1 VKELFLLDP
10 EVVFLNHGSFGA
22 CPRPVFEAYQRYQLE
37 LERQP
42 VEFLGR
48 RFPELVDAARARL
61 AAYLPAD
68 PDGLVFVPNA
78 TAGVNVVAR
87 SLPLRPGDEVLATDR
102 EYVAVDMVWRFVCER
117 AGARYV
123 RTTPAQLWDAVTART
138 RVIAVSHMSSWTAE
152 ILPVEE
158 ICRRAREAGIL
169 TLVDGAH
176 APGQLPL
183 DLDALG
189 ADAYTGNCHKWLC
202 APKGAGFLLA
212 APGIRDLLE
221 PLIVSWDWER
231 ETAFAARNRWQ
242 GTLDPAAWLA
252 VPDAIDF
259 QDEHDWD
266 AVRSRCH
273 GLAARA
279 QSAVAELAGIEPPAG
294 PFAQMSSAQLP
305 PCDAA
310 EVQRRLLE
318 EHRIEV
324 ICREWE
330 GRPLIRVS
338 FQGYND
344 EQDLDR
350 LLEALPRALQLDAL
364 QAE

>member
-1 VKELFLLDP
+1 MKDLFLLDP

-48 RFPELVDAARARL
+48 RFPGLIDGARERL
-61 AAYLPAD
+61 AAYVRAD

-87 SLPLRPGDEVLATDR
+87 SLRLRPGDEVLASDR
-102 EYVAVDMVWRFVCER
+102 EYGAVDIVWRFVCER
-117 AGARYV
+117 TGARYV
-123 RTTPAQLWDAVTART
+123 RTPPEELWDAVTGRT
-138 RVIAVSHMSSWTAE
+138 RVIAVSHVSSWTAE

-176 APGQLPL
+176 APGQIPL

-189 ADAYTGNCHKWLC
+189 ADAYAGNCHKWLC
-202 APKGAGFLLA
+202 APKGAGFLWV
-212 APGIRDLLE
+212 APGLRALLE

-231 ETAFAARNRWQ
+231 EAAFAARHRWP
-242 GTLDPAAWLA
+242 GTRDPAACLA

-259 QDEHDWD
+259 LAEHDWD
-266 AVRSRCH
+266 TVRTRCH
-273 GLAARA
+273 ELAGQAQRA
-279 QSAVAELAGIEPPAG
+279 IAELAGVEPPPG
-294 PFAQMSSAQLP
+294 PFAQMSAAELP
-305 PCDAA
+305 SCDPD
-310 EVQRRLLE
+310 EVQRRLRE

-324 ICREWE
+324 VCRAWE
-330 GRPLIRVS
+330 ARPLIRVS
-338 FQGYND
+338 CQAYND
-344 EQDLDR
+344 EGDVER
-350 LLEALPRALQLDAL
+350 LLDALPRAVG
-364 QAE
+364 